1 VVVALVLV
9 LLDSVILPKEV
20 APVKEFAPEKV
31 LLLAKSVLDA
41 AVIALLQ
48 PKEPLI

>member
-20 APVKEFAPEKV
+20 APVKALMPEKV
-31 LLLAKSVLDA
+31 LLLARSVDEA

-48 PKEPLI
+48 PKAPLI